1 MKRKAGFYFL
11 GTIIAISI
19 ACQNNTKKPVEGQ
32 QPELDTAP
40 ATVEGHLEASANF
53 MMKEVDKKELQVLGK
68 YYEATPESVRTLF
81 IGTANALNEFIE
93 KNKLIIEGSILT
105 IYSEVPSPEKKQ
117 RIFVGIP
124 VNKNIKSTDWEYLTL
139 AAGRYHKATTN
150 AEIGA
155 TIPLW
160 NTVTENLTKAGYTI
174 KTPIYEYP
182 SDGRNFEMTTTVS
195 QVNLLIPVAK

>member
-19 ACQNNTKKPVEGQ
+19 ACQNNTTKPVEGQ

-40 ATVEGHLEASANF
+40 AKVEGHVEASANF

-105 IYSEVPSPEKKQ
+105 IYSEVPSPDKKQ
-117 RIFVGIP
+117 KIFVGIP
-124 VNKNIKSTDWEYLTL
+124 VNKKVKSSNWEYLTL
-139 AAGRYHKATTN
+139 PAGRFHKATTN

-174 KTPIYEYP
+174 KMPIYEYP

-195 QVNLLIPVAK
+195 QVNLLIPVVK

>member
-1 MKRKAGFYFL
+1 MRKAGFYFL

-19 ACQNNTKKPVEGQ
+19 ACKNNTTTTVESEQ
-32 QPELDTAP
+32 TLLDTAP
-40 ATVEGHLEASANF
+40 AEVKGHVEASTDF
-53 MMKEVDKKELQVLGK
+53 VMKEVDKKELSVVGK

-93 KNKLIIEGSILT
+93 SNQLIIEGSILT
-105 IYSEVPSPEKKQ
+105 IYSEIPSPEKKQ

-124 VNKNIKSTDWEYLTL
+124 VNKKVKSTNWEYLTL
-139 AAGRYHKATTN
+139 PAGRFHKATTN

-160 NTVTENLTKAGYTI
+160 NTVTENLNKAGYTI
-174 KTPIYEYP
+174 KMPIYEYP

-195 QVNLLIPVAK
+195 QVNLLIPVSK